1 MAVVVVV
8 GAQWGDEGK
17 GKVVDLYS
25 EHADV
30 VVRYGGGSNAGHT
43 LVVGGD
49 KLTLRVI
56 PSGIL
61 RPGVLC
67 LLGQGMVIDPDV
79 LLAEIDALS
88 ARGKLG
94 EGALHVARHAHVV
107 LPYHRLVDELREA
120 GPGAIGT
127 TKKGIGPAYEDKA
140 ARRGLRFVDL
150 LDGAAARE
158 KIARALENWAPT
170 IARLGGTTP
179 DPDEVHAAVMAQ
191 APRIAPLLV
200 DGPALLHALLAQGK
214 AALLEGAQGTMLD
227 LDHGTYPFVT
237 SSNCT
242 VGGALVG
249 AGLGPRLI
257 DRVVGISKAY
267 ATRVGGGPFPTELH
281 DATGDRIREV
291 GQEYGSV
298 TRRPRRC
305 GWADVPALRRAVLLN
320 GLDSIALTKLDVLSG
335 LPEVKA
341 CVAYEVG
348 GVRTAELPV
357 DDLDRA
363 VPVYET
369 MPGWAELPAT
379 ARSLEELPAAAR
391 RYVEALEGWIGCRI
405 GLVSIGAE
413 RDHTIVRDDPWVA
426 TPSRP

>member
-79 LLAEIDALS
+79 LVAEMDALG

-94 EGALHVARHAHVV
+94 AGALVVARHANVV

-150 LDGAAARE
+150 LDTATTRA
-158 KIARALENWAPT
+158 KITRALEAWAPT
-170 IARLGGTTP
+170 IANLGGTP
-179 DPDEVHAAVMAQ
+179 PRADEVHAAVMAHV
-191 APRIAPLLV
+191 PRIAPLLV
-200 DGPALLHALLAQGK
+200 DGPALLASLLDQGK

-227 LDHGTYPFVT
+227 LDHGTYPYVT

-249 AGLGPRLI
+249 AGLGPRRI

-267 ATRVGGGPFPTELH
+267 ATRVGGGPFPTELT
-281 DATGDRIREV
+281 DATGDLLREV

-305 GWADVPALRRAVLLN
+305 GWIDVPALRRAVLLN
-320 GLDSIALTKLDVLSG
+320 GLDGIALTKLDVLTG

-348 GVRTAELPV
+348 GVRTADLPV
-357 DDLDRA
+357 DDLERA

-369 MPGWAELPAT
+369 MPGWEDLPAT
-379 ARSLEELPAAAR
+379 ARTLDELPAPAR
-391 RYVEALEGWIGCRI
+391 RYLEALEAWIGCRI
-405 GLVSIGAE
+405 CLVSIGAE
-413 RDHTIVRDDPWVA
+413 RDHTIVRDDPWLTSSA
-426 TPSRP
+426 R

>member
-79 LLAEIDALS
+79 LVAEMDALA

-94 EGALHVARHAHVV
+94 AGALVVARHAHVV

-150 LDGAAARE
+150 LDGATARA
-158 KIARALENWAPT
+158 KITRALEAWAPT
-170 IARLGGTTP
+170 ITSLGGTP
-179 DPDEVHAAVMAQ
+179 PAADDVHAAVMAQ
-191 APRIAPLLV
+191 VPRIAPLLV
-200 DGPALLHALLAQGK
+200 DGPALLASLLDQGK

-227 LDHGTYPFVT
+227 LDHGTYPYVT

-249 AGLGPRLI
+249 AGLGPRRI

-267 ATRVGGGPFPTELH
+267 ATRVGGGPFPTELT
-281 DATGDRIREV
+281 DATGDLLREV

-305 GWADVPALRRAVLLN
+305 GWIDVPALRRAVLLN
-320 GLDSIALTKLDVLSG
+320 GLEGIALTKLDVLTG

-341 CVAYEVG
+341 CVAYEVA
-348 GVRTAELPV
+348 GVRTADLPV
-357 DDLDRA
+357 DDLERA

-369 MPGWAELPAT
+369 MPGWDELPAT
-379 ARSLEELPAAAR
+379 ARSIDELPAPAR
-391 RYVEALEGWIGCRI
+391 RYLEALEAWIGCRI
-405 GLVSIGAE
+405 CLVSIGAE
-413 RDHTIVRDDPWVA
+413 RDHTIVRDDPWITSSA
-426 TPSRP
+426 R